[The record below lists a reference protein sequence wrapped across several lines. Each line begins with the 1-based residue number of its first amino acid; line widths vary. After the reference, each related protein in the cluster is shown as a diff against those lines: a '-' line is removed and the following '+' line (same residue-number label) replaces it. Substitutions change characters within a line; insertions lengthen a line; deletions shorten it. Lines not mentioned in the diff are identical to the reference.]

1 MAQWKFY
8 GENHCLLVLSFT
20 INLYPACGEGEGM
33 EKRSRHQYFI
43 GKKSCQ
49 KVSVGINKKYFC
61 TLYFDYCHM
70 DGTKITLMEK
80 HVANVREETGEFDMC
95 RLFSTLT
102 KVESTI
108 GQKFHNYHSRL
119 FFGLNVYFQAVFSQ
133 LFPQQQKQTEGSDI

>member
-8 GENHCLLVLSFT
+8 RESHCLLVLSFT
-20 INLYPACGEGEGM
+20 INLYLACGEGEGRK
-33 EKRSRHQYFI
+33 KRSRHQYFT

-61 TLYFDYCHM
+61 TLYFDYCHT
-70 DGTKITLMEK
+70 DGTKITLTEK

-95 RLFSTLT
+95 RLFSTLM

-108 GQKFHNYHSRL
+108 GQKFHNYHFKLSLDLNAYLFGFRLCFHSYLHNSRNKL
-119 FFGLNVYFQAVFSQ
+119 KA
-133 LFPQQQKQTEGSDI
+133 